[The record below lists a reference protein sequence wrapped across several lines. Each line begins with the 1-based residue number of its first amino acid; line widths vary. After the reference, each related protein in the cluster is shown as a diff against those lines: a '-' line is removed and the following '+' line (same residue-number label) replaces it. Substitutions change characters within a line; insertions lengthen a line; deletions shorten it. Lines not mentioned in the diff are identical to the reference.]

1 MSLLT
6 AQEKLRVIGVL
17 KTIGMTPAQV
27 VSMFNITAG
36 SLGMLAVLVGV
47 PFGLV
52 ATQKLLTVLSNSI
65 GFGEINISLNLF
77 QTMLLIPFI
86 VIISVA
92 GGYLPARW
100 AANLF
105 IVQVLRKE

>member
-27 VSMFNITAG
+27 VGMFNITAG

-47 PFGLV
+47 PLGLV
-52 ATQKLLTVLSNSI
+52 VTQNLLTVLSNSI
-65 GFGEINISLNLF
+65 GFGQINITLSLP
-77 QTMLLIPFI
+77 QTLLLIPFI
-86 VIISVA
+86 VIFSVV
-92 GGYLPARW
+92 GSYIPARW
-100 AANLF
+100 AAHLF

>member
-27 VSMFNITAG
+27 VRMFNITAG

-47 PFGLV
+47 PLGLV
-52 ATQKLLTVLSNSI
+52 VTQNLLTVLSNSI
-65 GFGEINISLNLF
+65 GFGQINISLNLP
-77 QTMLLIPFI
+77 QTLLLIPSI
-86 VIISVA
+86 VIFSIVGS
-92 GGYLPARW
+92 YIPARW
-100 AANLF
+100 AAQLY
-105 IVQVLRKE
+105 IVKILRNE